1 MVSLA
6 TAIAGKSAI
15 KNIYAVFRIFSPSRD
30 IKIVPRFSSLAQEI
44 VWSVI
49 RDAMKKGKG
58 QLSRREWT
66 QKKQSFLLGRE
77 RGVRAIRE
85 YFQSLGFLEVNT
97 PALQRSPG
105 LEPHLQAFAT
115 ELVHPIQ
122 RVRLPLYLHTS
133 PEFAMKKLLVG
144 GFEKIFQIA
153 QVFRNGE
160 RSHTHHPEFSM
171 LEWYRT
177 GSTYLDIMNDCEGLI
192 RSVATA
198 VQGKDP
204 LLQWQGKTAGVSEPF
219 ERITVVEAF
228 QRYASV
234 DLEVCLDNLEPSSGP
249 IRKACEGL
257 GISTVKDDRFEDIFF
272 RIFLEKIEPKLGIQ
286 RPTFLYDYPVS
297 MAALSRPK
305 ASDPRFAERFELYV
319 CGMELA
325 NAFGEL
331 TDPVVQRHR
340 FENDMKLKEQLYG
353 YRYPI
358 DEEFLEALEE
368 GLPECAGIALG
379 VDRLMMLVTG
389 ADSINDV
396 LWIPVAQPE
405 GYEFEEA

>member
-1 MVSLA
+1 
-6 TAIAGKSAI
+6 
-15 KNIYAVFRIFSPSRD
+15 
-30 IKIVPRFSSLAQEI
+30 
-44 VWSVI
+44 
-49 RDAMKKGKG
+49 MKKGKG
-58 QLSRREWT
+58 QLSRRGIY

-105 LEPHLQAFAT
+105 LEPHLHAFAT

-122 RVRLPLYLHTS
+122 RVRLSLYLHTS

-171 LEWYRT
+171 LEWYRA
-177 GSTYLDIMNDCEGLI
+177 GASYQQIMEDCEGLI
-192 RSVATA
+192 RSVVRS
-198 VQGKDP
+198 VQGETGV
-204 LLQWQGKTAGVSEPF
+204 LRWQGRSATVSEPF
-219 ERITVVEAF
+219 EKISVVQAF
-228 QRYASV
+228 QKYAGI
-234 DLEVCLDNLEPSSGP
+234 DLLACLDGLDPSDGP
-249 IRKACEGL
+249 IRRACESI
-257 GISTVKDDRFEDIFF
+257 GISTAKDDRFEDIFF
-272 RIFLEKIEPKLGIQ
+272 RIFLEKIEPHLGIQ
-286 RPTFLYDYPVS
+286 RPTFVYDYPIS

-305 ASDPRFAERFELYV
+305 ESDPRFAERFELYI

-331 TDPVVQRHR
+331 TDPVVQRER
-340 FENDMKLKEQLYG
+340 FEKDMQLKERLYG

-358 DEEFLEALEE
+358 DEDFLAALEE
-368 GLPECAGIALG
+368 GLPECSGIALG
-379 VDRLMMLVTG
+379 VDRLMMLVVG
-389 ADSINDV
+389 ASSINDV
-396 LWIPVAQPE
+396 LWIEVTQPE
-405 GYEFEEA
+405 GYEFEIV